1 MESAL
6 RLVVNGLPRTL
17 DGLDSPAPLTSVL
30 ERLELRPDRI
40 AVELNGEI
48 APRTKWADL
57 TVADGNRIEI
67 VHFVGGGR
75 GQADAL
81 LHEVGESLENK

>member
-1 MESAL
+1 MGSAL
-6 RLVVNGLPRTL
+6 NLVVNGQPRTL
-17 DGLDSPAPLTSVL
+17 DGLGSPARLVSVL

-48 APRTKWADL
+48 APRTRWDEL
-57 TVADGNRIEI
+57 TVLDRDRIEV

-75 GQADAL
+75 
-81 LHEVGESLENK
+81 

>member
-6 RLVVNGLPRTL
+6 RLLVNGQQRTL
-17 DGLDSPAPLTSVL
+17 DGITSPASLRSVL

-48 APRTKWADL
+48 APRTKWSEL
-57 TVADGNRIEI
+57 IVADRDRIEV

-75 GQADAL
+75 
-81 LHEVGESLENK
+81 S

>member
-17 DGLDSPAPLTSVL
+17 DGLDSPAPLASVL

-48 APRTKWADL
+48 APRTKWAEL
-57 TVADGNRIEI
+57 TVADGNRIEV
-67 VHFVGGGR
+67 VHFVGGGCR
-75 GQADAL
+75 
-81 LHEVGESLENK
+81 

>member
-6 RLVVNGLPRTL
+6 RLLVNGLPRTL

-48 APRTKWADL
+48 APRTKWAEL
-57 TVADGNRIEI
+57 TVAEGNRIEI
-67 VHFVGGGR
+67 VHFVGGGL
-75 GQADAL
+75 G
-81 LHEVGESLENK
+81 

>member
-6 RLVVNGLPRTL
+6 HLVINGLPRSL
-17 DGLDSPAPLTSVL
+17 EGLDSPAPLTSVL

-48 APRTKWADL
+48 APRTKWTEM

-75 GQADAL
+75 G
-81 LHEVGESLENK
+81 

>member
-1 MESAL
+1 MDSAL
-6 RLVVNGLPRTL
+6 SLVVNGQPRTL
-17 DGLDSPAPLTSVL
+17 DGLASPAPLTTVL

-48 APRTKWADL
+48 APRTKWSEL
-57 TVADGNRIEI
+57 TVLDRDRIEI

-75 GQADAL
+75 P
-81 LHEVGESLENK
+81 

>member
-1 MESAL
+1 MDSAL
-6 RLVVNGLPRTL
+6 QLVVNGVPRTL

-48 APRTKWADL
+48 APRTKWPEL
-57 TVADGNRIEI
+57 TVADGNRIEV

-75 GQADAL
+75 A
-81 LHEVGESLENK
+81 

>member
-6 RLVVNGLPRTL
+6 HLVVNGLPRTL

-30 ERLELRPDRI
+30 EHLEFRPDRI

-57 TVADGNRIEI
+57 TVADRDRIEV

-75 GQADAL
+75 
-81 LHEVGESLENK
+81 N